1 MSWIEA
7 RWWDS
12 RACSGAMLA
21 PLAPAEWGF
30 RAGAALRAALFE
42 RGLLPRAAVPAP
54 VVSIGNLAV
63 GGAGKTPAAIAV
75 ARLLHE
81 RGRRVA
87 VLSRGYG
94 ADRTDPRVVSD
105 GERIL
110 LDASEAGDEPLV
122 IARAL
127 PGVPVLCGPKRVA
140 IAGIAIERLRADAL
154 VLDDGFQHRGLERDL
169 DIVVVDASNPR
180 GNGHLLPRGPN
191 REPWTALSRAG
202 LVWLSRVD
210 GASPA
215 ALQALRTDARRS
227 TGQEPVESIHAPAAV
242 LDGRLA
248 REHGL
253 ATLRGAPVVALTGL
267 ARPQG
272 FQRTLE
278 GLGAR
283 VVAARAFR
291 DHHAFTEA
299 ELEEA
304 FAAAAR
310 RRALVATTEK
320 DVVRLSSR
328 WAAHPA
334 LRVIRIEAKITAGA
348 AVLDR
353 LLLDALV
360 RGDRRREQ
368 AAPARAR
375 TDLR

>member
-1 MSWIEA
+1 VS
-7 RWWDS
+7 
-12 RACSGAMLA
+12 
-21 PLAPAEWGF
+21 
-30 RAGAALRAALFE
+30 
-42 RGLLPRAAVPAP
+42 VVVP
-54 VVSIGNLAV
+54 VVSIGNIAV

-75 ARLLHE
+75 ARRLHE

-94 ADRTDPRVVSD
+94 AARGDPRIASD

-110 LDASEAGDEPLV
+110 LEAAEAGDEPLV
-122 IARAL
+122 IARSL
-127 PGVPVLCGPKRVA
+127 PGVSVLCGPKRAA
-140 IAGIAIERLRADAL
+140 IARLAIERLRADAL

-191 REPWTALSRAG
+191 REPWTALARAG

-210 GASPA
+210 RASA
-215 ALQALRTDARRS
+215 AGLQSLRADARRA
-227 TGQEPVESIHAPAAV
+227 TGHEPVESIHAPAAV
-242 LDGRLA
+242 LDGLA

-253 ATLRGAPVVALTGL
+253 TALRGAPVVALSAL

-272 FQRTLE
+272 FHATLE
-278 GLGAR
+278 DLGAR
-283 VVAARAFR
+283 VVAARSFR
-291 DHHAFTEA
+291 DHHAFTDV

-310 RRALVATTEK
+310 AGAHVATTEK
-320 DVVRLSSR
+320 DAVRIGSR

-334 LRVIRIEAKITAGA
+334 LRVIRIDARITAGEA
-348 AVLDR
+348 SLDR

-360 RGDRRREQ
+360 RGDRRRSGG
-368 AAPARAR
+368 APAIAR
-375 TDLR
+375 TDTR